1 MLKPDEQFEILTRNV
16 VDLLPEGE
24 LLKKLEKSYKENK
37 PLRVKQ
43 GFDPTAPDIH
53 LGHTV
58 GLRKLQQFQDL
69 GHKIVLIIGDYTA
82 MVGDPSGKSATRPQL
97 SREQVMANAKT
108 YQEQFF
114 KLMNREETEV
124 RYNGEWFAELQ
135 FKDILELT
143 SRFTVAR
150 MLERDDFE
158 KRYKSGA
165 PISVHELLYPLMQAY
180 DSVMVEADVEIGGTD
195 QLFNLLA
202 GRTIMEAYGVEPQ
215 VALTVPI
222 LEGVDGVQRMS
233 KSVGNY
239 IGVSE
244 EPKQIFGKIMSIP
257 DALIYNYYCLT
268 TDADDD
274 RLADIKSKLDD
285 PKANPMEL
293 KKKLGEKIV
302 AMYYSKDEAESARRD
317 FEAIFSNREV
327 PEDMPEIVV
336 NQSDFQEKG
345 EIYWPKFLADHGLM
359 DSSSKARNLIKQGG
373 FQIDGEKYNEFAVEL
388 PFEGEHILK
397 VGKLRW
403 AKLIVN

>member
-1 MLKPDEQFEILTRNV
+1 MLKPDEQFEILTQNV

-58 GLRKLQQFQDL
+58 GLRKLQQFQSL
-69 GHKIVLIIGDYTA
+69 GHRIVLIIGDYTA

-114 KLMNREETEV
+114 KLMNREDTEV
-124 RYNGEWFAELQ
+124 RYNGEWFAKLQ
-135 FKDILELT
+135 FRDILELT

-202 GRTIMEAYGVEPQ
+202 GRTIMEAYGIEPQ

-244 EPKQIFGKIMSIP
+244 QPKQIFGKIMSIP
-257 DALIYNYYCLT
+257 DALIYNYYRLT

-274 RLADIKSKLDD
+274 SLADIKRKLDD

-302 AMYYSKDEAESARRD
+302 AMYYSEAEAKSARDD
-317 FEAIFSNREV
+317 FEAVFSKREI
-327 PEDMPEIVV
+327 PDDMHEIVV
-336 NQSDFQEKG
+336 SQSDFREKG
-345 EIYWPKFLADHGLM
+345 EIYWPKFLADHKLM
-359 DSSSKARNLIKQGG
+359 ESSSKARNLIKQGG
-373 FQIDGEKYNEFAVEL
+373 FQIDGEKFTKFAVEL
-388 PFEGEHILK
+388 PFKGEHILK